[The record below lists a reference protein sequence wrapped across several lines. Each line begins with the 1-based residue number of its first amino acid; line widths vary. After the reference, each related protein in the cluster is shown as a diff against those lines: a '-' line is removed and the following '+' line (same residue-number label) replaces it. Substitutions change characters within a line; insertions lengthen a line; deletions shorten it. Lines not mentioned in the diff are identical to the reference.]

1 MSYQVFNQHLK
12 KPQNEK
18 HSLMCL
24 AYKKSII
31 AHMLTPESIL
41 KSTFGY
47 DTFKPLQREIIAN
60 VQERR
65 DTLVIMATGGGKSLT
80 YQVPAL
86 MFDGLTVVVSP
97 LIALMKDQV
106 EQLRAL
112 DVHALFINS
121 SLSPEEYQGNMD
133 AVRRGEI
140 KLLYVAP
147 ETLLT
152 PRIFSLLSSLNLDL
166 LAIDEAHCISEWGHD
181 FRPEYRQLVDVRKKF
196 PSAVCMALTATATP
210 RVREDI
216 KATLEISHANE
227 FQSSFNR
234 ENLFIEVMPKRDP
247 VAQTLRFLENFKD
260 QSGIIYCFSRKQVD
274 DLASALARHG
284 FSVRPYHAGLED
296 SERKRNQE
304 AFIRDDVQIIVAT
317 IAFGM
322 GINKPNVRFVIH
334 FDLPK
339 NIESYY
345 QEIGRAGRDGLPSHC
360 LLLYS
365 YGDASKI
372 KYFIDQKEEPERS
385 AAYQHLDAM
394 TRYAEGSGCR
404 RKPLLAY
411 FGEAF
416 VNENCGTC
424 DNCGAEQNTQVDI
437 TIPAQKFLSCVKRSG
452 ERFGAAHVVDI
463 LLGSKNEKIEKY
475 SHHELSTYGIGR
487 ELTKSQWMHISRQLV
502 ERGMLDQEPTYRVLS
517 VTAKGLE
524 MLKSREQVRGLVNE
538 PNKSERPGA
547 RSKAFA
553 ESEYDKSLFSL
564 LRNKRK
570 ELADAEGVP
579 PYVIFS
585 DKTLVEMSGYFPQS
599 QESLL
604 NISGVG
610 QVKYK
615 RYGAEFLT
623 IIKEYCRSNRID
635 EKYKTPMRTTDKDAG
650 RRYMAVGEAYNMGQS
665 IEDLMKRYDVT
676 ADTILNHLA
685 RFIQAG
691 NPLRSAEDLI
701 ALSNLS
707 PDQQMAVF
715 KAFDQTGPD
724 MLKPIYDKFNGTINY
739 DELRILRLC
748 YLCEER

>member
-1 MSYQVFNQHLK
+1 M
-12 KPQNEK
+12 P
-18 HSLMCL
+18 
-24 AYKKSII
+24 
-31 AHMLTPESIL
+31 TPESIL
-41 KSTFGY
+41 KTTFGY

-60 VQERR
+60 VQARR
-65 DTLVIMATGGGKSLT
+65 DTLVVMPTGGGKSLT

-112 DVHALFINS
+112 GVSAVFLNS
-121 SLSPEEYQGNMD
+121 SLSPEEYQANMD
-133 AVRRGEI
+133 SVKSGRS

-152 PRIFSLLSSLNLDL
+152 PRIYSLLSSLKLDL

-181 FRPEYRQLVDVRKKF
+181 FRPEYRQLADVRKKF

-210 RVREDI
+210 RVRADI
-216 KATLEISHANE
+216 KSSLGFSQSNE
-227 FQSSFNR
+227 FLASFNR
-234 ENLFIEVMPKRDP
+234 ENLFIEVTPKRDP
-247 VAQTLRFLENFKD
+247 VLQTLDFLKNFKD

-274 DLASALARHG
+274 ELAATLARYG

-296 SERKRNQE
+296 VDRRRNQE
-304 AFIRDDVQIIVAT
+304 AFIRDDVQIMVAT

-339 NIESYY
+339 SIEGYY

-365 YGDASKI
+365 YADAAKLR
-372 KYFIDQKEEPERS
+372 YFIDQKEEPERS
-385 AAYQHLDAM
+385 ASYQHLEAM
-394 TRYAEGSGCR
+394 TRYAEGSVCR
-404 RKPLLAY
+404 RKPLLSY
-411 FGEAF
+411 FGETF
-416 VNENCGTC
+416 TGENCGAC
-424 DNCGAEQNTQVDI
+424 DNCGADETELTDI

-452 ERFGAAHVVDI
+452 ERFGAAHIVDI
-463 LLGSKNEKIEKY
+463 LLGSKNEKVEKY
-475 SHHELSTYGIGR
+475 KHHELSTYGIGR

-502 ERGMLDQEPTYRVLS
+502 ERGLLDQEPAYRVLS

-524 MLKSREQVRGLVNE
+524 MLKSREQVKGQINE
-538 PNKSERPGA
+538 AKKSERAVAKGKSASTEEP
-547 RSKAFA
+547 
-553 ESEYDKSLFSL
+553 EYDKSLFTL

-570 ELADAEGVP
+570 ELADAANVP

-585 DKTLVEMSGYFPQS
+585 DKTLAQMAAYFPQS
-599 QESLL
+599 KESLL
-604 NISGVG
+604 NMSGMG
-610 QVKYK
+610 KVKYE
-615 RYGAEFLT
+615 RYGAVFLT
-623 IIKEYCRSNRID
+623 IIKAYCRENKID
-635 EKYKTPMRTTDKDAG
+635 EKYKTPMREKDDAG
-650 RRYMAVGEAYNMGQS
+650 RRYMAVGDAYNAGES
-665 IEDLMKRYDVT
+665 IQNLMARYDVT

-685 RFIQAG
+685 RFIMAG

-701 ALSNLS
+701 ALSNLD

-715 KAFDQTGPD
+715 KAFDQMGSD
-724 MLKPIYDKFNGTINY
+724 MLKPVHEKLNGTVNY
-739 DELRILRLC
+739 DELKILRLC
-748 YLCEER
+748 YLCEKR

>member
-1 MSYQVFNQHLK
+1 MTNF
-12 KPQNEK
+12 
-18 HSLMCL
+18 
-24 AYKKSII
+24 
-31 AHMLTPESIL
+31 PESIL

-47 DTFKPLQREIIAN
+47 DNFKPLQREIINN
-60 VQERR
+60 VMAKQ
-65 DTLVIMATGGGKSLT
+65 DTLVIMPTGGGKSLT

-86 MFDGLTVVVSP
+86 LFGGLTVVVSP

-112 DVHALFINS
+112 GVSAVFLNS
-121 SLSPEEYQGNMD
+121 SLSPEEYQENMD
-133 AVRRGEI
+133 AVKRGRA

-152 PRIFSLLSSLNLDL
+152 PRIYSLLSSLKLDL

-181 FRPEYRQLVDVRKKF
+181 FRPEYRQLVDVRHKF

-216 KATLEISHANE
+216 KTSLGFTQSNE
-227 FQSSFNR
+227 FLASFNR
-234 ENLFIEVMPKRDP
+234 ENLFIEVTPKRDP
-247 VAQTLRFLENFKD
+247 IAQTLKFLENFKD

-274 DLASALARHG
+274 ELAATLARYKY
-284 FSVRPYHAGLED
+284 SVRPYHAGLED
-296 SERKRNQE
+296 MDRRRNQE
-304 AFIRDDVQIIVAT
+304 AFIRDDAQIIVAT

-339 NIESYY
+339 SIESYY
-345 QEIGRAGRDGLPSHC
+345 QEIGRAGRDGLPAHC

-372 KYFIDQKEEPERS
+372 RYFIDQKEDPERS
-385 AAYQHLDAM
+385 ASYQHLDAM
-394 TRYAEGSGCR
+394 TRYAEGSSCR
-404 RKPLLAY
+404 RKPLLSY
-411 FGEAF
+411 FGEIYTQ
-416 VNENCGTC
+416 ENCGTC
-424 DNCGAEQNTQVDI
+424 DNCGMEESDLADI

-452 ERFGAAHVVDI
+452 EKFGAAHVVDI
-463 LLGSKNEKIEKY
+463 LLGTKNEKIEKY
-475 SHHELSTYGIGR
+475 NHHELSTYGIGK

-502 ERGMLDQEPTYRVLS
+502 EKGLLDQEPAYRVLS

-524 MLKSREQVRGLVNE
+524 MLKSREQVKGQINE
-538 PNKSERPGA
+538 AQKKERGA
-547 RSKAFA
+547 RVKSSEF
-553 ESEYDKSLFSL
+553 EYDRSLFSL

-570 ELADAEGVP
+570 ELADMEGVP

-585 DKTLVEMSGYFPQS
+585 DKTLVEMAGYFPQS
-599 QESLL
+599 RESLL

-610 QVKYK
+610 KVKNE
-615 RYGAEFLT
+615 RYGNTFLV
-623 IIKEYCRSNRID
+623 IIKEYCKSNRID
-635 EKYKTPMRTTDKDAG
+635 EKYKTPMRTADKDAG
-650 RRYMAVGEAYNMGQS
+650 RRYVAVGEAYNAGES
-665 IEDLMKRYDVT
+665 VADLMKRYDVS

-685 RFIQAG
+685 RFIMAG

-715 KAFDQTGPD
+715 KAFDMLGSD
-724 MLKPIYDKFNGTINY
+724 MLKPVYDKLNSTVNY

-748 YLCEER
+748 YLCEKR

>member
-1 MSYQVFNQHLK
+1 M
-12 KPQNEK
+12 P
-18 HSLMCL
+18 
-24 AYKKSII
+24 
-31 AHMLTPESIL
+31 TPEAIL

-47 DTFKPLQREIIAN
+47 DTFKPLQREIIIN
-60 VQERR
+60 VQARR
-65 DTLVIMATGGGKSLT
+65 DTLVIMPTGGGKSLT

-86 MFDGLTVVVSP
+86 LFDGLTVVVSP

-106 EQLRAL
+106 EQL
-112 DVHALFINS
+112 HALGVSAVFLNS
-121 SLSPEEYQGNMD
+121 SLSPEEYQQNMD
-133 AVRRGEI
+133 AVKSGRA

-152 PRIFSLLSSLNLDL
+152 PRIYSLLSSLKLDL

-181 FRPEYRQLVDVRKKF
+181 FRPEYRQLADVRRKF

-210 RVREDI
+210 RVRADI
-216 KATLEISHANE
+216 MSSLGFTQSNE
-227 FQSSFNR
+227 FLASFNR
-234 ENLFIEVMPKRDP
+234 ENLFIEVLPKRDP
-247 VAQTLRFLENFKD
+247 IAQTLKFLENFKD

-274 DLASALARHG
+274 DLAATLARYQY
-284 FSVRPYHAGLED
+284 SVRPYHAGLED
-296 SERKRNQE
+296 VDRRRNQE

-339 NIESYY
+339 SIENYY
-345 QEIGRAGRDGLPSHC
+345 QEIGRAGRDGLPAHC

-372 KYFIDQKEEPERS
+372 RYFIDQKEDPERS
-385 AAYQHLDAM
+385 ASYQHLDAM
-394 TRYAEGSGCR
+394 TRYAEGSSCR
-404 RKPLLAY
+404 RKPLLSY
-411 FGEAF
+411 FGDTYAQ
-416 VNENCGTC
+416 ENCGYC
-424 DNCGAEQNTQVDI
+424 DNCGMEESDLADI

-463 LLGSKNEKIEKY
+463 LLGSENEKIQKY
-475 SHHELSTYGIGR
+475 NHHELSTYGIGK
-487 ELTKSQWMHISRQLV
+487 ELSKSQWMHISRQLV
-502 ERGMLDQEPTYRVLS
+502 EKGLLSQEPAYRVLS
-517 VTAKGLE
+517 VTAKGLD
-524 MLKSREQVRGLVNE
+524 MLKSREQVRGQINE
-538 PNKSERPGA
+538 AQKKERGA
-547 RSKAFA
+547 RVKSSEF
-553 ESEYDKSLFSL
+553 EYDRSLFSL

-570 ELADAEGVP
+570 ELADEAGVP

-585 DKTLVEMSGYFPQS
+585 DKTLVEMAGYFPQS
-599 QESLL
+599 RESLL

-610 QVKYK
+610 KVKNE
-615 RYGAEFLT
+615 RFGNEFLV
-623 IIKEYCRSNRID
+623 IIKEFCRSNKID
-635 EKYKTPMRTTDKDAG
+635 EKYKTPMREKSDSG
-650 RRYMAVGEAYNMGQS
+650 RRYMEVGEAYNSG
-665 IEDLMKRYDVT
+665 ENLENLMARYGVT

-701 ALSNLS
+701 SLSNLS

-715 KAFDQTGPD
+715 KAFDQTGSD
-724 MLKPIYDKFNGTINY
+724 MLKPVYDKFNGTVNY

>member
-1 MSYQVFNQHLK
+1 MF
-12 KPQNEK
+12 
-18 HSLMCL
+18 
-24 AYKKSII
+24 
-31 AHMLTPESIL
+31 TPESIL

-60 VQERR
+60 VQARR

-86 MFDGLTVVVSP
+86 IFNGLTVVVSP

-112 DVHALFINS
+112 GVPALFINS
-121 SLSPEEYQGNMD
+121 SLSPEAYQENMD
-133 AVRRGEI
+133 AVRRGDV

-152 PRIFSLLSSLNLDL
+152 PRIFSLLSALKLDL

-181 FRPEYRQLVDVRKKF
+181 FRPEYRQLAEVRKKF

-210 RVREDI
+210 RVRADI
-216 KATLEISHANE
+216 MSTLGFSQANE

-234 ENLFIEVMPKRDP
+234 ENLYIEVMPKQNP
-247 VAQTLRFLENFKD
+247 VAQTLRFLQNFKD
-260 QSGIIYCFSRKQVD
+260 QSGIIYCFSRRQVD
-274 DLASALARHG
+274 ELADALAQKG

-296 SERKRNQE
+296 SERHRNQE

-372 KYFIDQKEEPERS
+372 RYFIDQKEDPERS

-411 FGEAF
+411 FGETF
-416 VNENCGTC
+416 TSESCGTC
-424 DNCGAEQNTQVDI
+424 DNCGSEQTTQVDI

-452 ERFGAAHVVDI
+452 EKFGAAHVVDI

-475 SHHELSTYGIGR
+475 KHHELSTYGIGR
-487 ELTKSQWMHISRQLV
+487 ELTKSQWMHIARQLV
-502 ERGMLDQEPTYRVLS
+502 ERGLLDQEPAYRVLS

-524 MLKSREQVRGLVNE
+524 MLKAREQVRGLINE
-538 PNKSERPGA
+538 PKRSERA
-547 RSKAFA
+547 DAKIKSASA
-553 ESEYDKSLFSL
+553 EEAEYDKSLFTL

-570 ELADAEGVP
+570 ELADAAGVP
-579 PYVIFS
+579 PYIIFS
-585 DKTLVEMSGYFPQS
+585 DKTLAQMAAYFPQTK
-599 QESLL
+599 ESLL
-604 NISGVG
+604 NMSGMG
-610 QVKYK
+610 RVKYE
-615 RYGAEFLT
+615 RYGADFLT
-623 IIKEYCRSNRID
+623 VIKAYCRENRIE
-635 EKYKTPMRTTDKDAG
+635 EKFKAPARDKDDAG
-650 RRYMAVGEAYNMGQS
+650 RRYMAVGEAYNEGDS
-665 IEDLMKRYDVT
+665 IQNLMKRYDVT

-685 RFIQAG
+685 RFIMAG

-715 KAFDQTGPD
+715 KAFDTMGSD
-724 MLKPIYDKFNGTINY
+724 MLKPIYDKFNNTVNY

>member
-1 MSYQVFNQHLK
+1 
-12 KPQNEK
+12 
-18 HSLMCL
+18 
-24 AYKKSII
+24 
-31 AHMLTPESIL
+31 MLTSESIL

-47 DTFKPLQREIIAN
+47 DTFKPLQREIIDN
-60 VQERR
+60 VMAKQ
-65 DTLVIMATGGGKSLT
+65 DTLVIMPTGGGKSLT

-86 MFDGLTVVVSP
+86 LFSGLTVVVSP

-112 DVHALFINS
+112 GVSAVFLNS
-121 SLSPEEYQGNMD
+121 SLSPEEYQENMD
-133 AVRRGEI
+133 AVKSGRA

-152 PRIFSLLSSLNLDL
+152 PRIYSLLSSLKLDL

-181 FRPEYRQLVDVRKKF
+181 FRPEYRQLVDVRRKF

-210 RVREDI
+210 RVRADI
-216 KATLEISHANE
+216 MSSLGFTQANE
-227 FQSSFNR
+227 FLASFNR
-234 ENLFIEVMPKRDP
+234 ENLFIEVTPKRDP
-247 VAQTLRFLENFKD
+247 IAQTLKFLENFKD

-274 DLASALARHG
+274 ELAATLARYKY
-284 FSVRPYHAGLED
+284 SVRPYHAGLED
-296 SERKRNQE
+296 GDRRRNQE

-339 NIESYY
+339 SVESYY
-345 QEIGRAGRDGLPSHC
+345 QEIGRAGRDGLPAHC

-365 YGDASKI
+365 YADASKI
-372 KYFIDQKEEPERS
+372 RYFIDQKEEPERS
-385 AAYQHLDAM
+385 ASYQHLDAM
-394 TRYAEGSGCR
+394 TRYAEGSSCR
-404 RKPLLAY
+404 RKPLLSY
-411 FGEAF
+411 FGETYTQ
-416 VNENCGTC
+416 ENCGTC
-424 DNCGAEQNTQVDI
+424 DNCGMEESDLTDI

-475 SHHELSTYGIGR
+475 KHDELSTYGIGK

-502 ERGMLDQEPTYRVLS
+502 EKGFLDQEPAYRVLS

-524 MLKSREQVRGLVNE
+524 MLKSREQVRGQINE
-538 PNKSERPGA
+538 AQKKERGA
-547 RSKAFA
+547 RVKSSEF
-553 ESEYDKSLFSL
+553 EYDRSLFSL

-570 ELADAEGVP
+570 ELADEAGVP

-585 DKTLVEMSGYFPQS
+585 DKTLVEMAGYFPQS
-599 QESLL
+599 RESLL

-610 QVKYK
+610 KVKHE
-615 RYGAEFLT
+615 RYGNDFLA
-623 IIKEYCRSNRID
+623 IIKDYCRSNRID
-635 EKYKTPMRTTDKDAG
+635 EKFKAPMREKDDAG
-650 RRYMAVGEAYNMGQS
+650 RRYVAVGEAYNSGES
-665 IEDLMKRYDVT
+665 LENLMARYGVT

-701 ALSNLS
+701 SLSNLS

-715 KAFDQTGPD
+715 KAFDHMGPD
-724 MLKPIYDKFNGTINY
+724 MLKPVYDKLNGTVNY

-748 YLCEER
+748 YLCEKR

>member
-1 MSYQVFNQHLK
+1 MSLASSLHDHFGFATFRAGQEEAIQSLLNKQHTLAIMPTGAGKSLIYQ
-12 KPQNEK
+12 
-18 HSLMCL
+18 L
-24 AYKKSII
+24 A
-31 AHMLTPESIL
+31 A
-41 KSTFGY
+41 
-47 DTFKPLQREIIAN
+47 LQL
-60 VQERR
+60 
-65 DTLVIMATGGGKSLT
+65 DGLTLVI
-80 YQVPAL
+80 
-86 MFDGLTVVVSP
+86 SP

-106 EQLRAL
+106 DAL
-112 DVHALFINS
+112 NRKGIPATFINS
-121 SLSPEEYQGNMD
+121 AIPTAEQKERLTLLSQGKYRL
-133 AVRRGEI
+133 V
-140 KLLYVAP
+140 YVAP
-147 ETLLT
+147 ERLRNVTFLQALQNLTL
-152 PRIFSLLSSLNLDL
+152 SLL
-166 LAIDEAHCISEWGHD
+166 AVDEAHCISEWGHD
-181 FRPEYRQLVDVRKKF
+181 FRPEYRQLAEVRKKF

-210 RVREDI
+210 RVRADI
-216 KATLEISHANE
+216 MSTLGFSQANE

-260 QSGIIYCFSRKQVD
+260 QSGIIYCFSRRQVD
-274 DLASALARHG
+274 ELADALARHG

-345 QEIGRAGRDGLPSHC
+345 QEIGRAGRDGLPSRC

-372 KYFIDQKEEPERS
+372 RYFIDQKEDPERS

-394 TRYAEGSGCR
+394 TRYAEGGACR

-411 FGEAF
+411 FGETF
-416 VNENCGTC
+416 VSENCGTC
-424 DNCGAEQNTQVDI
+424 DNCGAEQTTQVDI
-437 TIPAQKFLSCVKRSG
+437 TIPAQKFLSCVKRSN
-452 ERFGAAHVVDI
+452 ERFGAAHIVDI

-475 SHHELSTYGIGR
+475 KHHELSTYGIGK

-502 ERGMLDQEPTYRVLS
+502 ERGLLEQEPAYRVLS

-524 MLKSREQVRGLVNE
+524 MLKSREQVKGQINE
-538 PNKSERPGA
+538 ANKSERAGA
-547 RSKAFA
+547 RVKSASTEEA
-553 ESEYDKSLFSL
+553 EYDKSLFAL

-570 ELADAEGVP
+570 ELADASNVP

-585 DKTLVEMSGYFPQS
+585 DKTLAQMASYFPQTK
-599 QESLL
+599 EGLL
-604 NISGVG
+604 NMSGMG
-610 QVKYK
+610 KVKYE
-615 RYGAEFLT
+615 RYGTDFLRV
-623 IIKEYCRSNRID
+623 IKEYCGENRIE
-635 EKYKTPMRTTDKDAG
+635 EKFKAPMRDKDDAG
-650 RRYMAVGEAYNMGQS
+650 RRYMVVGEAYNAGES
-665 IEDLMKRYDVT
+665 IENLMRRYDVT

-685 RFIQAG
+685 RFIMAG

-707 PDQQMAVF
+707 PDQQLAVF
-715 KAFDQTGPD
+715 KTFDTMGSD
-724 MLKPIYDKFNGTINY
+724 MLKPIYDKFNNTISY

>member
-1 MSYQVFNQHLK
+1 
-12 KPQNEK
+12 
-18 HSLMCL
+18 
-24 AYKKSII
+24 
-31 AHMLTPESIL
+31 MLTPESIL

-47 DTFKPLQREIIAN
+47 DTFKPLQREIIDN
-60 VQERR
+60 VQARR
-65 DTLVIMATGGGKSLT
+65 DTLVIMPTGGGKSLT

-106 EQLRAL
+106 EQLLAL
-112 DVHALFINS
+112 GVSAVFLNS
-121 SLSPEEYQGNMD
+121 SLSPEEYQANMNS
-133 AVRRGEI
+133 VKSGLT

-152 PRIFSLLSSLNLDL
+152 PRIYSLLSSLKLDL

-181 FRPEYRQLVDVRKKF
+181 FRPEYRQLVDVRRKF

-210 RVREDI
+210 RVRSDI
-216 KATLEISHANE
+216 MSSLGFSQSNE
-227 FQSSFNR
+227 FLASFNR
-234 ENLFIEVMPKRDP
+234 ENLFIEVTPKQDP
-247 VAQTLRFLENFKD
+247 AAQTLRFLENFKD

-274 DLASALARHG
+274 DLSATLARHG
-284 FSVRPYHAGLED
+284 HSVRPYHAGLD
-296 SERKRNQE
+296 DMDRKRNQE

-334 FDLPK
+334 YDLPK
-339 NIESYY
+339 SIEGYY
-345 QEIGRAGRDGLPSHC
+345 QEIGRAGRDGLPAHC

-372 KYFIDQKEEPERS
+372 RYFIDQKEEPERS
-385 AAYQHLDAM
+385 ASLQHLDAM
-394 TRYAEGSGCR
+394 TRYAEGSICR
-404 RKPLLAY
+404 RKPLLSY
-411 FGEAF
+411 FGETF
-416 VNENCGTC
+416 VSENCGTC
-424 DNCGAEQNTQVDI
+424 DNCGADESELADI
-437 TIPAQKFLSCVKRSG
+437 TIAAQKFLSCVKRSG

-475 SHHELSTYGIGR
+475 NHHELSTHGIGR

-502 ERGMLDQEPTYRVLS
+502 ERGLLNQDPAYRVLS
-517 VTAKGLE
+517 VTAKGSE
-524 MLKSREQVRGLVNE
+524 MLKSREQVKGQINE
-538 PNKSERPGA
+538 AKKSERSAA
-547 RSKAFA
+547 RVKPSPD
-553 ESEYDKSLFSL
+553 SEYDKSLFSL

-570 ELADAEGVP
+570 ELADAAGVP

-585 DKTLVEMSGYFPQS
+585 DKTLVEMAAYFPQS
-599 QESLL
+599 KDSLL
-604 NISGVG
+604 NISGLG
-610 QVKYK
+610 KVKYE
-615 RYGAEFLT
+615 RYGAAFLA
-623 IIKEYCRSNRID
+623 IIKEYCKLNKID
-635 EKYKTPMRTTDKDAG
+635 EKNKTAARAADKDAG
-650 RRYMAVGEAYNMGQS
+650 HRYMAVAEAYNAGES
-665 IEDLMKRYDVT
+665 IQNLMKRYAVS

-685 RFIQAG
+685 RFIMAG

-707 PDQQMAVF
+707 PDQQLAVF
-715 KAFDQTGPD
+715 KTFDQMGAD
-724 MLKPIYDKFNGTINY
+724 MLKPVYEKFNGTVNY

>member
-1 MSYQVFNQHLK
+1 
-12 KPQNEK
+12 
-18 HSLMCL
+18 
-24 AYKKSII
+24 
-31 AHMLTPESIL
+31 MLTPESIL

-47 DTFKPLQREIIAN
+47 DTFKPLQREIINN
-60 VQERR
+60 VMAKQ
-65 DTLVIMATGGGKSLT
+65 DTLVIMPTGGGKSLT

-86 MFDGLTVVVSP
+86 LFDGLTVVVSP

-112 DVHALFINS
+112 GVSAVFLNS
-121 SLSPEEYQGNMD
+121 SLSPEEYQENMD
-133 AVRRGEI
+133 AVKSGLA

-152 PRIFSLLSSLNLDL
+152 PRIYSLLSSLKLDL

-181 FRPEYRQLVDVRKKF
+181 FRPEYRQLVDVRRKF

-210 RVREDI
+210 RVRADI
-216 KATLEISHANE
+216 MSSLGFTQANE
-227 FQSSFNR
+227 FLASFNR
-234 ENLFIEVMPKRDP
+234 ENLFIEVTPKRDP
-247 VAQTLRFLENFKD
+247 IAQTLKFLENFKD

-274 DLASALARHG
+274 ELAATLARYKY
-284 FSVRPYHAGLED
+284 SVRPYHAGLED
-296 SERKRNQE
+296 ADRRRNQE

-339 NIESYY
+339 SVESYY
-345 QEIGRAGRDGLPSHC
+345 QEIGRAGRDGLPAHC

-372 KYFIDQKEEPERS
+372 KYFIEQKEEPERS
-385 AAYQHLDAM
+385 ASYQHLDAM
-394 TRYAEGSGCR
+394 TRYAEGSSCR
-404 RKPLLAY
+404 RKPLLSY
-411 FGEAF
+411 FGETYTQ
-416 VNENCGTC
+416 ENCGTC
-424 DNCGAEQNTQVDI
+424 DNCGMEESDLADI

-463 LLGSKNEKIEKY
+463 LLGSENEKIQKY
-475 SHHELSTYGIGR
+475 NHHGLSTYGIGK

-502 ERGMLDQEPTYRVLS
+502 EKGLLDQEPAYRVLS

-524 MLKSREQVRGLVNE
+524 MLKLREQVRGQINE
-538 PNKSERPGA
+538 AQKKERGA
-547 RSKAFA
+547 RVKSSEF
-553 ESEYDKSLFSL
+553 EYDRSLFSL

-570 ELADAEGVP
+570 ELADEAGVP

-585 DKTLVEMSGYFPQS
+585 DKTLVEMAGYFPQS
-599 QESLL
+599 RESLL

-610 QVKYK
+610 KVKHE
-615 RYGAEFLT
+615 RYGNDFLA
-623 IIKEYCRSNRID
+623 IIKDYCRSNKLD
-635 EKYKTPMRTTDKDAG
+635 EKYKAPMREKDDAG
-650 RRYMAVGEAYNMGQS
+650 RRYMAVGEAYNAGES
-665 IEDLMKRYDVT
+665 LENLMARYGVT

-701 ALSNLS
+701 SLSNLS

-715 KAFDQTGPD
+715 KAFDHMGSD
-724 MLKPIYDKFNGTINY
+724 MLKPVYDKLNGAVNY

-748 YLCEER
+748 YLCEKR